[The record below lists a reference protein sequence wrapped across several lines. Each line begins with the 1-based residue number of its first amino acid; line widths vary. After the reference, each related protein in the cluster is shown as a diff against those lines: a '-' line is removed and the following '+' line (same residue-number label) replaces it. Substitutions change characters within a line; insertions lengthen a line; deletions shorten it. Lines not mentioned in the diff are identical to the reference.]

1 MYILGGTLMNVL
13 IRILFGAIVGIIAG
27 IITKDKRGLIGDI
40 VVGII
45 GSFLGGSA
53 TSGFTS
59 FTTTDISWPGFFVS
73 ILGAVVFIVILQ
85 FIKGRR

>member
-45 GSFLGGSA
+45 GSFLGGWA
-53 TSGFTS
+53 ASGFTS
-59 FTTTDISWPGFFVS
+59 FTTIDISWPGFFVS